1 MPLLALISIV
11 LAIVVVLIARLPR
24 PVPVLV
30 FCSVTG
36 AVLGVIALVTRSW
49 NRECD
54 FSKPPIVDRCSGTYV
69 AIFGERRLPQ
79 FMQGRYGGAWQI
91 GTGAL
96 FGVALAVVVALMAMW
111 AWSRLKTQRECRRV
125 SMNT

>member
-1 MPLLALISIV
+1 MPQLAVISIV
-11 LAIVVVLIARLPR
+11 LAIVIVLIARLPR
-24 PVPVLV
+24 PVPVLI
-30 FCSVTG
+30 FCSVIG

-54 FSKPPIVDRCSGTYV
+54 FSKPHTVDRCSGTYV
-69 AIFGERRLPQ
+69 ALFGERRLPQ

-96 FGVALAVVVALMAMW
+96 LGVALGVVVALMAIL
-111 AWSRLKTQRECRRV
+111 AWSRLKTQRERRRV
-125 SMNT
+125 GMNT